1 MEIPGSS
8 GSCAAAKDGEMCD
21 GCGYCLGLS
30 GGEDTSG
37 ERRGQG
43 RWGQGDQKG
52 EAERKACMYV
62 DSGSPALLLCP
73 ANPRRD
79 APSLTTT

>member
-1 MEIPGSS
+1 M
-8 GSCAAAKDGEMCD
+8 
-21 GCGYCLGLS
+21 
-30 GGEDTSG
+30 G

-52 EAERKACMYV
+52 EAERKACLHL
-62 DSGSPALLLCP
+62 DLGSPALLLCP